1 MKNLIFSIIVFL
13 ILPAAVLSQRV
24 TYSDFEQEDSRDI
37 NFEIIG
43 KMNGNFLVYK
53 NIRWRHKINIFGDDM
68 KIKETIKLDFIPDKT
83 FNVDF
88 VIYPDHFYMIYQYQK
103 KNILHCMAVK
113 MDGNAKKI
121 SDPIELD
128 TTQIS
133 ILADNKI
140 YTTINSEDKQK
151 IMVFKIHK
159 KNDKFNIVTLLF
171 NSDLKLIA
179 NKNRQALAFEE
190 RRDNYDNFLVDN
202 EGNFVFTKDSHSG
215 NRDNSNSLSL
225 VIKQAQQDTLAY
237 NTIDLN
243 KNYIDE
249 VKLKVDN
256 LNKRY
261 IINSFYFKKNRG
273 SIEGLF
279 TSIWDKKNNNNLAQG
294 FVELGDSLRNEVKTS
309 GQLRFALD
317 DLFIRQVV
325 VKKDGGFLLTAEDF
339 SSQGR
344 GSGNNQWNRWD
355 YLNNYYYS
363 PYSNYYYNPYYGYYR
378 PLSSFNNNNQSTRY
392 YYANILII
400 SADKNGKIE
409 WSKIIHKDQFDDDN
423 DNFLSFSTINRG
435 GEIHFLFNDDKNRN
449 QIIANQSIS
458 PTGQL
463 TRNPTLKSQERGYQF
478 MTRLSKQV
486 GANQVIIPC
495 TYRSFICFA
504 KVDFQ

>member
-1 MKNLIFSIIVFL
+1 MNRIFFSLLLFFV
-13 ILPAAVLSQRV
+13 LPVAGFCQKV
-24 TYSDFEQEDSRDI
+24 TYSDYEQEDNRDI

-53 NIRWRHKINIFGDDM
+53 NVKWRHKINIFKDDM
-68 KIKETIKLDFIPDKT
+68 SIKETVKLDFVPEKT

-103 KNILHCMAVK
+103 RNILHCMAVK
-113 MDGNAKKI
+113 MDANAQKM
-121 SDPIELD
+121 SEPIEID

-140 YTTINSEDKQK
+140 YTTIHSEDKQR

-159 KNDKFNIVTLLF
+159 KYDRFNIVTLLF
-171 NSDLKLIA
+171 DSNMKLIA
-179 NKNRQALAFEE
+179 EKNRQNLDYND
-190 RRDNYDNFLVDN
+190 RRDNYDNFLLDN
-202 EGNFVFTKDSHSG
+202 EGNFVFTKDSKSG

-225 VIKQAQQDTLAY
+225 ITKSPQQDTFAFHEV
-237 NTIDLN
+237 DLQ
-243 KNYIDE
+243 KYYIDE

-261 IINSFYFKKNRG
+261 IANSFYYKKNRG

-279 TSIWDKKNNNNLAQG
+279 THVWDRDNGKLFAQE
-294 FVELGDSLRNEVKTS
+294 FTVLSDSLRDEAKTT

-317 DLFIRQVV
+317 DFFIRQVF
-325 VKKDGGFLLTAEDF
+325 VKKDGGFLLTAEDY
-339 SSQGR
+339 STQGR
-344 GSGNNQWNRWD
+344 TSSSPWNRWD

-363 PYSNYYYNPYYGYYR
+363 PYSSYYYNPYYYNYYR
-378 PLSSFNNNNQSTRY
+378 PLSSYNNQNTRY
-392 YYANILII
+392 YYANILIL
-400 SADKNGKIE
+400 SADKTGKID
-409 WSKIIHKDQFDDDN
+409 WSRVIHKDQFDDDN
-423 DNFLSFSTINRG
+423 DNFLSFSTMNSG

-449 QIIANQSIS
+449 QIIANHSIS
-458 PTGQL
+458 PSGVI

-478 MTRLSKQV
+478 MPKLSKQV
-486 GANQVIIPC
+486 GANQLIIPC
-495 TYRSFICFA
+495 TYRGYICFA

>member
-1 MKNLIFSIIVFL
+1 MKSLIFSITVLFL
-13 ILPAAVLSQRV
+13 LPVTAFCQRV

-43 KMNGNFLVYK
+43 KMNGNLLVYK
-53 NIRWRHKINIFGDDM
+53 NIRWKHKINIFGDDM
-68 KIKETIKLDFIPDKT
+68 KIKETIKLDFIPEKT

-103 KNILHCMAVK
+103 KNVLHCMAVK
-113 MDGNAKKI
+113 MGGDAKKMGE
-121 SDPIELD
+121 PIELD

-133 ILADNKI
+133 MLADNKI

-151 IMVFKIHK
+151 IIVFKIHK
-159 KNDKFNIVTLLF
+159 RNEKFNIVTLLF
-171 NSDLKLIA
+171 NSSLKLIT
-179 NKNRQALAFEE
+179 NKNRQSLDYNE
-190 RRDNYDNFLVDN
+190 RRDNYSNFLVDN
-202 EGNFVFTKDSHSG
+202 EGNFVFTKDSKTGS
-215 NRDNSNSLSL
+215 RDNSNNLSL
-225 VIKQAQQDTLAY
+225 VIKEPLQDTFAY
-237 NTIDLN
+237 HDIAME

-249 VKLKVDN
+249 VKLKIDN
-256 LNKRY
+256 LNRRY
-261 IINSFYFKKNRG
+261 IINSFYYKKSRG

-279 TSIWDKKNNNNLAQG
+279 TYVWDKNAASIFTQG
-294 FVELGDSLRNEVKTS
+294 FTVLGDSLRNDVKTS

-339 SSQGR
+339 SSQSR
-344 GSGNNQWNRWD
+344 GGSNQWNRWD

-363 PYSNYYYNPYYGYYR
+363 PYSSYYYNPYYGYYR
-378 PLSSFNNNNQSTRY
+378 PLSSFNNSQSTRY
-392 YYANILII
+392 YYSNIVIL
-400 SADKNGKIE
+400 SADKTGKIE

-423 DNFLSFSTINRG
+423 DNFLSFSTMNKG

-458 PTGQL
+458 PSGKV
-463 TRNPTLKSQERGYQF
+463 TRNPTLKSQEKGYQF

-486 GANQVIIPC
+486 GANQLIIPC
-495 TYRSFICFA
+495 IYRGYICFA
-504 KVDFQ
+504 KVDL

>member
-1 MKNLIFSIIVFL
+1 M
-13 ILPAAVLSQRV
+13 LPAAVFSQRV
-24 TYSDFEQEDSRDI
+24 TYSNFEQEDTRDI

-113 MDGNAKKI
+113 MDGNAKKM

-159 KNDKFNIVTLLF
+159 KNDRFNIVTLLF
-171 NSDLKLIA
+171 NSDLKLIV
-179 NKNRQALAFEE
+179 NKNRQALSFEE
-190 RRDNYDNFLVDN
+190 RRDNYDNFLLDN
-202 EGNFVFTKDSHSG
+202 DGNFIFTKDSHTG

-225 VIKQAQQDTLAY
+225 VIKEPQQDTFAY
-237 NTIDLN
+237 NTVDLN

-249 VKLKVDN
+249 IKLKVDN

-261 IINSFYFKKNRG
+261 IINSFYYKKNRG

-279 TSIWDKKNNNNLAQG
+279 TSIWDKKSNNSLAQG

-317 DLFIRQVV
+317 DLFIRQIV

-344 GSGNNQWNRWD
+344 GGGNNQWNRWD

-378 PLSSFNNNNQSTRY
+378 PLSSFNSNQSTRY
-392 YYANILII
+392 YYANILIL

-495 TYRSFICFA
+495 TYRSYVCFA
-504 KVDFQ
+504 KVDF